1 MGDDQNG
8 ALVGDQVL
16 LQPGDGFGVKV
27 VGRLVQQQHIGRF
40 KQQLAQR
47 DAPPLAAGE
56 AFDIG
61 IIGQQGRAA
70 LLREVA
76 KGLQMSV
83 DDIVPSR
90 EKLAMN
96 ERLAAATAALQMPAP
111 GGGQPAAQNMDLAGA
126 PAGGTNLVNG
136 GQP

>member
-1 MGDDQNG
+1 
-8 ALVGDQVL
+8 
-16 LQPGDGFGVKV
+16 
-27 VGRLVQQQHIGRF
+27 
-40 KQQLAQR
+40 
-47 DAPPLAAGE
+47 
-56 AFDIG
+56 
-61 IIGQQGRAA
+61 
-70 LLREVA
+70 
-76 KGLQMSV
+76 MSV

-96 ERLAAATAALQMPAP
+96 ERLAAATAPQMPAP